1 MLLYFISKISLGG
14 KDRVACARKQ
24 GLPAS
29 LMVRTTLA
37 FDLGLCGFL
46 PPSCF
51 LLSMHTTQP
60 TFRYMCTTGGVA
72 ICTGGDTCAVCK
84 THIDTHGH
92 ANSFWVGRSLG
103 YWHFFLFLVV
113 ERERRSRK
121 NHFLFFSFFYF
132 NWGFFDTMWKLQPL
146 GYKKDYMPSSV
157 QTILFWVLIYFLIKE
172 KQKM

>member
-60 TFRYMCTTGGVA
+60 TFRYTCTAGGVA

-121 NHFLFFSFFYF
+121 NHFLFFSFF
-132 NWGFFDTMWKLQPL
+132 T
-146 GYKKDYMPSSV
+146 
-157 QTILFWVLIYFLIKE
+157 LIGAFLIHCGNFSHWGTK
-172 KQKM
+172 KIICLHQFRPSYFGF